1 VAELRIAGVGKRF
14 GDHPVL
20 RGVDLAV
27 GSGELVAMLG
37 SSGSGKTTLLRL
49 VCGFERAD
57 AGTIH
62 IGRQLVSG
70 GDVQMPP
77 EQRRVGYVAQEG
89 ALFPHLTVAD
99 NVIFG
104 LPRRLRRARHR
115 VDELLNLVSLPAAYA
130 GRWPHELSGG
140 EQQRVAL
147 ARALAPGPRLVLLDE
162 PFSSLD
168 AALRNETRQLVAT
181 ALAAAGATTLLVTH
195 DQDEAL
201 SMGTRVAV
209 LRDGRIVQVASPETL
224 YRQPMDADLAR
235 FVGEA
240 VLLKGSAAGGKVTC
254 SLGNLP
260 LAFGVAAGPVVVLV
274 RPEQIRL
281 VPLGSAPLL
290 RARVSKVT
298 FFGHDAT
305 VSLVLS
311 DDAGSPQLAA
321 RVAGHMTP
329 QPGEEVGLSVEGS
342 VVAFADT
349 GSETVTADLD
359 NAALVSGRTPG
370 AVRTGAGLD

>member
-1 VAELRIAGVGKRF
+1 MAELQIAGLSKRF

-27 GSGELVAMLG
+27 ASGELVAILG

-49 VCGFERAD
+49 VCGFERAE

-62 IGRQLVSG
+62 IGKQLVSS
-70 GDVQMPP
+70 GDVQVPP

-104 LPRRLRRARHR
+104 LPRRLRRDSHR
-115 VDELLNLVSLPAAYA
+115 VEGLLELVSLPASYA

-168 AALRNETRQLVAT
+168 AALRNETRQVVAT

-201 SMGTRVAV
+201 SMGRQVAV
-209 LRDGRIVQVASPETL
+209 LREGRIVQVATPETL
-224 YRQPMDADLAR
+224 YRQPIDADLAR

-240 VLLKGSAAGGKVTC
+240 VLLQGSAAGGTVTC
-254 SLGNLP
+254 SLGTLP
-260 LAFGVAAGPVVVLV
+260 LAFGVPAGPVVVLV

-281 VPLGSAPLL
+281 VPLGSAPPLH
-290 RARVSKVT
+290 ARVSRVT

-311 DDAGSPQLAA
+311 EDAGAPELTA

-329 QPGEEVGLSVEGS
+329 QLGEEVGLSVQGD
-342 VVAFADT
+342 VIAFAET
-349 GSETVTADLD
+349 GPEF
-359 NAALVSGRTPG
+359 ALPDPAKRKP
-370 AVRTGAGLD
+370 R